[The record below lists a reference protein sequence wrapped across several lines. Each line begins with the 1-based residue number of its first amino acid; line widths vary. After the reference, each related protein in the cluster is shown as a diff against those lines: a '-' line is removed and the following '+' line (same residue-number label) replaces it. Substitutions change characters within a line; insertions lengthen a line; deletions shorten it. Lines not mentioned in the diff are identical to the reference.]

1 MNHQFVVYAGCMFSS
16 KTTKLLMNI
25 EKYKYQNKKIVA
37 FKPKIDIRY
46 SDDEISSHIGLK
58 YKAVCV
64 ENGGAM
70 LEYLQKLD
78 SFDVVAVDEQFMI
91 KDSSDVLIWLF
102 KNTINVLV
110 STLDLSYAGKPF
122 HETMKI
128 MPYATHVEKCTS
140 VCTVCGKDAFYTHRK
155 NIDENDEIVVGGFD
169 KYEPRCYQH
178 FPYIQG

>member
-91 KDSSDVLIWLF
+91 
-102 KNTINVLV
+102 
-110 STLDLSYAGKPF
+110 
-122 HETMKI
+122 
-128 MPYATHVEKCTS
+128 
-140 VCTVCGKDAFYTHRK
+140 
-155 NIDENDEIVVGGFD
+155 
-169 KYEPRCYQH
+169 
-178 FPYIQG
+178 